1 MRCFNRSG
9 SGPRI
14 NCPGGPGRSSSQTR
28 RSYATTWSCRTGR
41 STQSSRLT
49 PSHSRTPP
57 ARKASSSPGLTLRSP
72 SPRRNP
78 NVPKPND
85 EKKEYT
91 MRTMVIGLAVVVV
104 MVLSCSP
111 AGAWS
116 HAGAYGGSTSHS
128 YGSTSHTNA
137 YGGSATHTAGQ
148 GTTATNR
155 YGDTATHQEGSGSTT
170 MTNPYGGSAT
180 HYAGAGTTATTA
192 YGATAYHPPAPYY
205 PYHPPTT
212 VAVYGSSCS
221 NCGGWSTA
229 GAAAAGAAV
238 GVVAGVAIASSNTAA
253 ATSNAYNAGVVAGAT
268 YGMGAIYPTLPPGC
282 ITPNVG
288 GATYYLCGNAW
299 FQPSYGANGV
309 YYRVIPTPIP

>member
-1 MRCFNRSG
+1 
-9 SGPRI
+9 
-14 NCPGGPGRSSSQTR
+14 
-28 RSYATTWSCRTGR
+28 
-41 STQSSRLT
+41 
-49 PSHSRTPP
+49 
-57 ARKASSSPGLTLRSP
+57 
-72 SPRRNP
+72 
-78 NVPKPND
+78 
-85 EKKEYT
+85 